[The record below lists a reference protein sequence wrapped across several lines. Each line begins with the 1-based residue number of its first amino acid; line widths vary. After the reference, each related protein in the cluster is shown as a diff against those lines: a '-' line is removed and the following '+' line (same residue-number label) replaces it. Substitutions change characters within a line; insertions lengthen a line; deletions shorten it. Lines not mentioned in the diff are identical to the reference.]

1 MVGFKIYFEDRAIEL
16 VEELD
21 EEENGDAFKP
31 RGRRVKWNRLKMK

>member
-21 EEENGDAFKP
+21 EEENGDSFKL

>member
-21 EEENGDAFKP
+21 EEENGDVFKLS
-31 RGRRVKWNRLKMK
+31 GRRVKWNRLEMK